1 MKIRSTPLA
10 IFALVCAQ
18 ASPSARAEAVDLAHV
33 DVCRQE
39 TAVHASDLTIV
50 EHAIGIDWQTLL
62 VTAPDGRNFY
72 IDRITGSNDAFLV
85 SEDGAN
91 VRMALDRLLGR
102 STMSDA
108 NAAAELIFSTTGRYS
123 LYFADNAETERDNA
137 LWCEYFIEFE
147 AGSQE

>member
-1 MKIRSTPLA
+1 MKIRWIPLA
-10 IFALVCAQ
+10 IFALLCAQ
-18 ASPSARAEAVDLAHV
+18 ASPTVRAEAVDLAQV
-33 DVCRQE
+33 DVCRQK
-39 TAVHASDLTIV
+39 TAVHASDSTIV

-62 VTAPDGRNFY
+62 VTAPDGRTFY
-72 IDRITGSNDAFLV
+72 IDRIGGSNDAYLV
-85 SEDGAN
+85 SDDGAN
-91 VRMALDRLLGR
+91 VRMTLDHFLGR
-102 STMSDA
+102 NTLSDA